1 LCVHD
6 DAAIAAVVDVIDDA
20 KASGAYSLVSTDA
33 SSNSSSSSWCVAA
46 LSSPVSAVTAPSQCD
61 LLKSVQF

>member
-33 SSNSSSSSWCVAA
+33 SNSGSSSWCVAA